1 MDRTPSPTFL
11 LELIFIFGLIFG
23 AAAAGDSPL
32 YLGSTQIITSTLGIR
47 STLKIYMSTTATA
60 PALNAESRASCVVSA
75 AFWPMIAFHLSPEP
89 PQPTPS
95 CLQ

>member
-1 MDRTPSPTFL
+1 MDRAPSPTFL
-11 LELIFIFGLIFG
+11 LELIFVFGLIFG

-32 YLGSTQIITSTLGIR
+32 YLGSTASTLGIR

-60 PALNAESRASCVVSA
+60 TAPALNAESRASRVVSA
-75 AFWPMIAFHLSPEP
+75 AFWPMIAFHLSPEL